1 VTCPCVAAHV
11 CAQARK
17 LVVAALPSLAA
28 EDDPLLS
35 RYDLLDIRDRNNK
48 RVVAE
53 QAAPD

>member
-1 VTCPCVAAHV
+1 V
-11 CAQARK
+11 RK

-35 RYDLLDIRDRNNK
+35 RYDLLDIRDGNNK